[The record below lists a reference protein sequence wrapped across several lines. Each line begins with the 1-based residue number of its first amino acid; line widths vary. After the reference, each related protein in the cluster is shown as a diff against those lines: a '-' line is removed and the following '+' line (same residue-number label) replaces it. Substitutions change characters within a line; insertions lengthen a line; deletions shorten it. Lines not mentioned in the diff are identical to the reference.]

1 MKNRVTSLPEDRTAS
16 QLYRA
21 NHFDLCCESRSAN
34 ESIKLLVRADGF
46 KLRRRVAVHGRALN
60 KRHSS
65 SLFSRVGI
73 ANADSKRALRCCC
86 GCCCSSSSCSCSSSS
101 GEDKTFMTWLL
112 DAFVLVM
119 WTAST
124 PMHQASDPP
133 RATRQEWSRLR
144 S

>member
-65 SLFSRVGI
+65 SLFSRV
-73 ANADSKRALRCCC
+73 ALRTLTLRELCVVVVVVVV
-86 GCCCSSSSCSCSSSS
+86 
-101 GEDKTFMTWLL
+101 LL
-112 DAFVLVM
+112 LLVLVLLLLVK
-119 WTAST
+119 TK
-124 PMHQASDPP
+124 
-133 RATRQEWSRLR
+133 LL
-144 S
+144 